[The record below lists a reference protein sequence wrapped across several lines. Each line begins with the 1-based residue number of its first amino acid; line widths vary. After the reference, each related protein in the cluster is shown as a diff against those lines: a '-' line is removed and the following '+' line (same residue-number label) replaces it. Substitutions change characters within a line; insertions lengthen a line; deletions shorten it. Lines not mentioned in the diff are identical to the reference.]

1 MNEPGSPVSEEDL
14 HAYVDG
20 RLDAER
26 RDAVDRY
33 LRNHP
38 DVAASIAIDIS
49 QRNALR
55 EAFGAY
61 AVSPTPPHL
70 NLTRLVEER
79 LRRRRAS
86 WRAAAAVLLAF
97 GVGAGG
103 GIWFGSRPLTGTGA
117 LAEEAAISY
126 GVYAVDAHRP
136 VEISADQ
143 RTVMT
148 RWLSNRLNRQVAPPD
163 LAAAGYELLGG
174 RLVASPRGAA
184 ALFVY
189 ENAHH
194 KRLIIYVR
202 PMAESGETSTIQA
215 VDVDDLDGCTWIE
228 QGIGYS
234 LIANEDYA
242 HILELSRH
250 VRQELASR
258 R

>member
-38 DVAASIAIDIS
+38 DVAANITTDIS
-49 QRNALR
+49 QRTALR

-61 AVSPTPPHL
+61 AASPTPPHL
-70 NLTRLVEER
+70 NLNRLVEER

-86 WRAAAAVLLAF
+86 WRVAAGMVLAF

-103 GIWFGSRPLTGTGA
+103 GLWLGSQPLTGIGA
-117 LAEEAAISY
+117 LAQEAATSY
-126 GVYAVDAHRP
+126 TVYAADVHRP
-136 VEISADQ
+136 VEIRADQ
-143 RTVMT
+143 RNVMT

-174 RLVASPRGAA
+174 RLVASPHGAA

-189 ENAHH
+189 ENANH

-202 PMAESGETSTIQA
+202 PIAEPGETTTIKA
-215 VDVDDLDGCTWIE
+215 VDVNDLDGCAWIE
-228 QGIGYS
+228 QGIGYT
-234 LIANEDYA
+234 LIAKEDYA
-242 HILELSRH
+242 HILELSQD

>member
-1 MNEPGSPVSEEDL
+1 MNEPGSSVSEEDL

-38 DVAASIAIDIS
+38 EVAASITTDIS

-55 EAFGAY
+55 EGFRAY
-61 AVSPTPPHL
+61 AASPTPPHL
-70 NLTRLVEER
+70 NLIRLVEER
-79 LRRRRAS
+79 LRRRRAP
-86 WRAAAAVLLAF
+86 WRVAATILLAF
-97 GVGAGG
+97 AVGVGGG
-103 GIWFGSRPLTGTGA
+103 LWFGNRPLTGVGA

-126 GVYAVDAHRP
+126 VVYAVDEHRP
-136 VEISADQ
+136 VEIPADQ
-143 RTVMT
+143 RNVMT
-148 RWLSNRLNRQVAPPD
+148 RWLSNRLNRRVAPPD
-163 LAAAGYELLGG
+163 LSSAGYELLGG
-174 RLVASPRGAA
+174 RLAASSHGAA

-189 ENAHH
+189 QNAQR

-202 PMAESGETSTIQA
+202 PMAEEHETTAIKA
-215 VDVDDLDGCTWIE
+215 VDINELDACAWIE

-234 LIANEDYA
+234 LVANEDYA
-242 HILELSRH
+242 HLMELSQD
-250 VRQELASR
+250 VRQEVASR